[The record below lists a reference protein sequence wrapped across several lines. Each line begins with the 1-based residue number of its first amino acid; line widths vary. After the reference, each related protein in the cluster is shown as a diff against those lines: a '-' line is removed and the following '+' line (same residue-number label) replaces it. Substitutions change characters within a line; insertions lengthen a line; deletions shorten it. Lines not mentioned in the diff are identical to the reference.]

1 MGRVLV
7 TLLIIGV
14 IIWSITS
21 ACTRLYTDPFGMTTR
36 EEVRSHTAI
45 ETTRLETQA
54 AVDIANVEAFALI
67 ESTRLETHAQIESTR
82 LMADA
87 AKVQA
92 QEQRQAAQAWANI
105 LPMLMLIVAGG
116 GAIWLFIVYHGRMM
130 LVLAEN
136 GILFPYFA
144 PTTSRDRQRPK
155 RRATGMSETESG
167 VVHEEVLR
175 HYASTHNLNIRT
187 ENGYY
192 LLIDQATQRVVKQLV
207 LRNE

>member
-1 MGRVLV
+1 MGRILV
-7 TLLIIGV
+7 TLLIIS
-14 IIWSITS
+14 IMIWSITS
-21 ACTRLYTDPFGMTTR
+21 ACIRLYTDPFGMTTR

-54 AVDIANVEAFALI
+54 AVDIANVKAFALI
-67 ESTRLETHAQIESTR
+67 ESTRLETHAQIELTR

-92 QEQRQAAQAWANI
+92 QEQRQATQAWANI
-105 LPMLMLIVAGG
+105 LPMLMLIVVGG
-116 GAIWLFIVYHGRMM
+116 VAIWLFIAYYGRIM
-130 LVLAEN
+130 L
-136 GILFPYFA
+136 ILVEKGTLFSCFA

-155 RRATGMSETESG
+155 RQAAGMNETESG
-167 VVHEEVLR
+167 VMHEEVLR
-175 HYASTHNLNIRT
+175 HYASTHDLNIRT

-192 LLIDQATQRVVKQLV
+192 LLIDRTTKQVVQQLV